1 MHRYG
6 ELYRVASRVPIH
18 WYLPH
23 VVILMTGTL
32 STSPARGQTMN
43 SELHGRHQLI
53 CGSTNSPSTEQL
65 ELALTVKPAP
75 CSAVIYHFPRID
87 TQQKKIDEAIRRII
101 DFGESLA

>member
-1 MHRYG
+1 
-6 ELYRVASRVPIH
+6 
-18 WYLPH
+18 
-23 VVILMTGTL
+23 
-32 STSPARGQTMN
+32 MN

-75 CSAVIYHFPRID
+75 SLAVIYHFPRID